1 VVLPTIQEVE
11 TRLLAA
17 APGAVDVLERL
28 QAEIP
33 PVDEL
38 LLDSLP
44 ISAYG
49 GG

>member
-1 VVLPTIQEVE
+1 
-11 TRLLAA
+11 
-17 APGAVDVLERL
+17 VDVLERL
-28 QAEIP
+28 DAEAP
-33 PVDEL
+33 AVDEI